1 MVGSNSGRSAESGP
15 PHCSAARRV
24 AHQVAVALLDHIAQM
39 DADAE
44 LDAALGWQ
52 PGIALDH
59 AVLHLNG
66 AAYGI
71 GDASELDEDA
81 IARPLND
88 AAVMQSDGRVEQRA
102 ADFVPDPSS
111 SGAPAA
117 TRGRRFGGRQRL
129 EIGRC
134 VFRLLAT

>member
-1 MVGSNSGRSAESGP
+1 MVGSNSGRSAKSGP

-88 AAVMQSDGRVEQRA
+88 ER
-102 ADFVPDPSS
+102 P
-111 SGAPAA
+111 
-117 TRGRRFGGRQRL
+117 
-129 EIGRC
+129 
-134 VFRLLAT
+134 